1 MASTLNQMKNVTNS
15 FEVRSKAAMFGL
27 LLALVAGSTTALAQ
41 DKPGNFGPA
50 QSEEAAPSPAVRAQ
64 NFAPV
69 TDPAANNKSDALEG
83 DSEVRVDDNMT
94 VDLHVK
100 DEDLANVLE
109 LLSIQSQKNIIAS
122 KDVNARVT
130 ANLYGVTFYEAL
142 DAILNVNGYG
152 FIEEGN
158 FIKIYTLDELQKIQ
172 AANRQKVS
180 KIVNLNYMAGVDAAE
195 FVKPLLS
202 PEGQIKVNSKA
213 ATFGSMSETPI
224 GGEDYAAGSML
235 VIYDF
240 EENVAQ
246 VEEMVRQIDTKP
258 AQVLVEATI
267 LQTQLND
274 AVALGVDF
282 SIVADMNFGQ
292 LASGPLG
299 AVTGLISPPSTTNQ
313 APADRGGTAV
323 VGNVGNVASGNGGLK
338 IGILSNDIGVFIR
351 ALDEVTDTTV
361 LSNPKVM
368 ALNRQSS
375 RVLVGRKVGYLS
387 TTATDTSTTQTVE
400 FLDTG
405 TSLYFRPFVTNDNM
419 IRMEL
424 KPKVAEAAIR
434 QVTDIGGSAVT
445 IPDEITNE
453 LSTNILVRDGQTVV
467 LGGLFRESVTSTR
480 KQVPLLG
487 DLPIVGNAFRGKED
501 TTSRNE
507 IIFLVTPTILN
518 DAAITDAGSRGGQYI
533 ADITA
538 GARSG
543 VLPFSRERMTN
554 NLNIEAD
561 KMFRDGNT
569 EGALNKIER
578 SLSLSPVQP
587 ELTQLREK
595 ITGSKT
601 PSLNRSFLE
610 RVIDK
615 AASGSLLQ
623 VKADE
628 QLSMESGPEYDP
640 NYVPSQSVA
649 HDDHSQYEYM
659 MPGATG
665 QTQQTESNDPG
676 VEFTTR
682 GVQVASEGNAGLDSL
697 AQDSSNANVNCDD
710 TTTYS
715 SNDASNT
722 QNNWNADSQLD
733 TQSTQLTSADQNSN
747 DNNIDWNRQARQIN
761 AISAPKTFPTFTAL
775 SPSLAEQYFKQTTQ
789 HGAIWQGPTG
799 FVRNVTTWN
808 QFMAQ
813 WQQKQDQKSASVT
826 NESSDGQ

>member
-1 MASTLNQMKNVTNS
+1 MASTMNKNNVPNP
-15 FEVRSKAAMFGL
+15 FDGPSKAAMFGL
-27 LLALVAGSTTALAQ
+27 LLALVAGSTSAIAQ
-41 DKPGNFGPA
+41 DSMDDSSRA
-50 QSEEAAPSPAVRAQ
+50 QANQAAPANSPRRNQ

-69 TDPAANNKSDALEG
+69 ADQPKNAPLEG
-83 DSEVRVDDNMT
+83 ESAVTVDDNMT

-152 FIEEGN
+152 FVEEGN
-158 FIKIYTLDELQKIQ
+158 FIKIYTLDELKKIT
-172 AANRQKVS
+172 AENRQKVS
-180 KIVNLNYMAGVDAAE
+180 KIISLNYMAGVDAAE

-213 ATFGSMSETPI
+213 IAFGSMSDTPI

-246 VEEMVRQIDTKP
+246 VEEMVHQIDTKP

-282 SIVADMNFGQ
+282 SVVADMNFGQ
-292 LASGPLG
+292 LANGPLS
-299 AVTGLISPPSTTNQ
+299 AVSGLISAPGASNQ

-453 LSTNILVRDGQTVV
+453 LTTNILVRDGQTVV

-487 DLPIVGNAFRGKED
+487 DLPIVGLAFRGKED

-518 DAAITDAGSRGGQYI
+518 DSAITDAGQRGGKYI

-543 VLPFSRERMTN
+543 VLSFSRERMTN
-554 NLNIEAD
+554 NLNIDAD
-561 KMFRDGNT
+561 RLYREGNS
-569 EGALNKIER
+569 EKALNKIER
-578 SLSLSPVQP
+578 SLSLSPIQP

-615 AASGSLLQ
+615 EASGSLLT
-623 VKADE
+623 VKARE
-628 QLSMESGPEYDP
+628 ELSMETGPEYDP
-640 NYVPSQSVA
+640 NWIPGQNVA

-659 MPGATG
+659 LPRTTG
-665 QTQQTESNDPG
+665 QNQSDQPQQNNDQG
-676 VEFTTR
+676 VQFTTR
-682 GVQVASEGNAGLDSL
+682 GVQVAGEGTAGLDSL
-697 AQDSSNANVNCDD
+697 SQSSDD
-710 TTTYS
+710 MTS
-715 SNDASNT
+715 PNDYHNN
-722 QNNWNADSQLD
+722 QNNN
-733 TQSTQLTSADQNSN
+733 QS
-747 DNNIDWNRQARQIN
+747 NNVDWNRQSRQIN
-761 AISAPKTFPTFTAL
+761 AITPPTSFPTFTAL
-775 SPSLAEQYFKQTTQ
+775 SPSLAEQYFRSAATKGTV
-789 HGAIWQGPTG
+789 WQGPTG
-799 FVRNVTTWN
+799 FIRNVTSWN
-808 QFMAQ
+808 QFVAL
-813 WQQKQDQKSASVT
+813 WQQTHDQQSASA
-826 NESSDGQ
+826 NESNDGQ

>member
-1 MASTLNQMKNVTNS
+1 MASTLNQMKSVTNS
-15 FEVRSKAAMFGL
+15 FDVRRKAAMFGV
-27 LLALVAGSTTALAQ
+27 LLALAAGSTTAIAQ
-41 DKPGNFGPA
+41 DSEPGDFGP
-50 QSEEAAPSPAVRAQ
+50 EHAAEVTPSQEVRNQ
-64 NFAPV
+64 NFAPIA
-69 TDPAANNKSDALEG
+69 DPVANNKSASLEG
-83 DSEVRVDDNMT
+83 ESEVRVDDNMT

-180 KIVNLNYMAGVDAAE
+180 KIVNLNYMSSVDAAE

-213 ATFGSMSETPI
+213 TTFGSMAETPI

-235 VIYDF
+235 VVYDF

-292 LASGPLG
+292 LATGPLG
-299 AVTGLISPPSTTNQ
+299 AVTGLISPPSATNT

-480 KQVPLLG
+480 KQVPILG
-487 DLPIVGNAFRGKED
+487 DLPILGNAFRGKED

-518 DAAITDAGSRGGQYI
+518 DAAISDAGSRGGQYI

-561 KMFRDGNT
+561 KLFREGNN
-569 EGALNKIER
+569 EKALNKIER

-595 ITGSKT
+595 ITGSRT

-623 VKADE
+623 VKAEDE
-628 QLSMESGPEYDP
+628 ISMESGPEFDP
-640 NYVPSQSVA
+640 NWTPSQSVA
-649 HDDHSQYEYM
+649 QDDHSQYEYM
-659 MPGATG
+659 MPRTVG
-665 QTQQTESNDPG
+665 QNQQQAEPSDQG

-682 GVQVASEGNAGLDSL
+682 GVQVAGEGTAGLNSL
-697 AQDSSNANVNCDD
+697 TEPSSETEFMNSKQDEASVNEEAN
-710 TTTYS
+710 
-715 SNDASNT
+715 
-722 QNNWNADSQLD
+722 QN
-733 TQSTQLTSADQNSN
+733 N
-747 DNNIDWNRQARQIN
+747 DNNSSNNNNQSGGIDWNRQTRQIN
-761 AISAPKTFPTFTAL
+761 AISAPTTFPTFTAL
-775 SPSLAEQYFKQTTQ
+775 SPSLAEQYFRQTTQ
-789 HGAIWQGPTG
+789 HGTIWQGPTG
-799 FVRNVTTWN
+799 FVRNVTSWN
-808 QFMAQ
+808 QFLAT
-813 WQQKQDQKSASVT
+813 WQQNQDQQSASVT
-826 NESSDGQ
+826 NESNDGQ

>member
-1 MASTLNQMKNVTNS
+1 MASKLLNPKNVAEQNNMA
-15 FEVRSKAAMFGL
+15 KAAVLGV
-27 LLALVAGSTTALAQ
+27 LLALVAGSTSAIAQ
-41 DKPGNFGPA
+41 DFQPVQDEGNSPEMEAPA
-50 QSEEAAPSPAVRAQ
+50 RTQLFVPPVDSTTNTNSAPLDGESA
-64 NFAPV
+64 
-69 TDPAANNKSDALEG
+69 
-83 DSEVRVDDNMT
+83 VRVDDNMT

-158 FIKIYTLDELQKIQ
+158 FIKIYTLEELQKIQ
-172 AANRQKVS
+172 ASNRQKIS
-180 KIVNLNYMAGVDAAE
+180 KVVNLNHMAAVDAAE

-213 ATFGSMSETPI
+213 PAFASFSETPI
-224 GGEDYAAGSML
+224 GGEDYANGSML
-235 VIYDF
+235 VVYDF

-246 VEEMVRQIDTKP
+246 VEEMIRQIDTRP

-282 SIVADMNFGQ
+282 SVVADMDFGQ
-292 LASGPLG
+292 LAGGPLS
-299 AVTGLISPPSTTNQ
+299 AVAGLISPPSATNQ
-313 APADRGGTAV
+313 APADRGGSAV
-323 VGNVGNVASGNGGLK
+323 VGNVGNVATGNGGLK

-361 LSNPKVM
+361 LSNPKIM
-368 ALNRQSS
+368 ALNRMSS

-453 LSTNILVRDGQTVV
+453 ITTNIIVRDGQTIV

-487 DLPIVGNAFRGKED
+487 DIPILGHAFRGKED

-518 DAAITDAGSRGGQYI
+518 DSTVTESGNRAGEYVNT
-533 ADITA
+533 ITA
-538 GARSG
+538 GARQG
-543 VLPFSRERMTN
+543 VLFFSRERLTT
-554 NLNIEAD
+554 NLNLEAD
-561 KMFRDGNT
+561 RMAREGNS

-578 SLSLSPVQP
+578 SLTLSPVQP
-587 ELTQLREK
+587 ELMQLRER
-595 ITGSKT
+595 ITGQKR
-601 PSLNRSFLE
+601 PGLNRSFLD
-610 RVIDK
+610 RVINK
-615 AASGSLLQ
+615 EASGSLLQ
-623 VKADE
+623 VKVDE
-628 QLSMESGPEYDP
+628 ELISSNDPHIEPTWKVDNTQYD
-640 NYVPSQSVA
+640 
-649 HDDHSQYEYM
+649 YM
-659 MPGATG
+659 MPDAQASAEQAQPTVEINGEAGLSSYAQNAASQDAVAT
-665 QTQQTESNDPG
+665 NDAADWNNNG
-676 VEFTTR
+676 Y
-682 GVQVASEGNAGLDSL
+682 QVA
-697 AQDSSNANVNCDD
+697 VP
-710 TTTYS
+710 TTLNQTY
-715 SNDASNT
+715 AP
-722 QNNWNADSQLD
+722 
-733 TQSTQLTSADQNSN
+733 LTDEQVQQFFMSPT
-747 DNNIDWNRQARQIN
+747 NR
-761 AISAPKTFPTFTAL
+761 T
-775 SPSLAEQYFKQTTQ
+775 Y
-789 HGAIWQGPTG
+789 WQGPTG
-799 FVRNVTTWN
+799 FVRNITAWN
-808 QFMAQ
+808 QFVAQ
-813 WQQKQDQKSASVT
+813 WQAEHSGSTVT
-826 NESSDGQ
+826 TAPENDGQ